1 MLPDAKLPAVGQ
13 SLFDF
18 RLNLSNTL
26 NFQGGVGQAESLIID
41 AETTQIDLQ
50 WMKRIN
56 RLWLTGLSI
65 PLVHHGRGELD
76 GFIDNYHDALQ
87 LPQGDRRRRLQD
99 QFQIFYKYGDEIRL
113 DQRNSVSGI
122 GDVSLLA
129 GYVLDESE
137 ARNITVFS
145 RLQLPTGEQREL
157 TGRGKVNIA
166 GWIAAAWKSEA
177 MLAFS
182 ADFGLAFSPDSD
194 TVIGEHQ
201 DWIGFGSAAVQWNVN
216 SKLNLVVQLD
226 AHSTI
231 FTDTNVDLLGSA
243 VLMIMGGTLA
253 LKPGL
258 NLEISVSED
267 IQVNASSDVSLQ
279 VGFSVLYG
287 KIRE

>member
-1 MLPDAKLPAVGQ
+1 MLPNAELPAVGQ
-13 SLFDF
+13 SRFDF

-26 NFQGGVGQAESLIID
+26 NFQGGADQTESLIID
-41 AETTQIDLQ
+41 AETTQIDLY

-56 RLWLTGLSI
+56 HLWLAGLTV
-65 PLVHHGRGELD
+65 PLVHHGSGELD
-76 GFIDNYHDALQ
+76 SFIDNYHDALQ
-87 LPQGDRRRRLQD
+87 LPQGDRRKRPQD
-99 QFQIFYKYGDEIRL
+99 QFQIFYQNSDEIRL
-113 DQRNSVSGI
+113 DQRNSVSGV

-129 GYVLDESE
+129 GYALHESE
-137 ARNITVFS
+137 VRSLTIFT
-145 RLQLPTGEQREL
+145 RLQLPTGEQKEL
-157 TGRGKVNIA
+157 TGRGKMNIA
-166 GWIAAAWKSEA
+166 GWVAAAWKPEPI
-177 MLAFS
+177 LAFS
-182 ADFGLAFSPDSD
+182 ADFGLVLSPSSR

-201 DWIGFGSAAVQWNVN
+201 DWIGFGSGAAQWNVN
-216 SKLNLVVQLD
+216 SRLNLVIQLD

-231 FTDTNVDLLGSA
+231 FTRSNVDLLGSA

-287 KIRE
+287 KM